1 MLKRMKLL
9 SVCLGAVFIAS
20 CASYTPNVNL
30 PSDIKTAA
38 VPIFVNKTDRY
49 EMEQYI
55 TQKTLD
61 EFLKDGK
68 VSIAD
73 EKTADAII
81 KCRLKKYVLT
91 PVRFDVNQ
99 IPQEYLL
106 RIYMDIYF
114 FDNRAQRLLW
124 KDENLWEETRYYVVN
139 DIGMPVEDETIGRN
153 RVLDKLA
160 SRVLRRVVYGW

>member
-1 MLKRMKLL
+1 MIRLL
-9 SVCLGAVFIAS
+9 SACMAVFLAAS
-20 CASYTPNVNL
+20 CASYTPSVNL
-30 PSDIKTAA
+30 PSDVKTVA
-38 VPIFVNKTDRY
+38 VPIYVNKTDRY
-49 EMEQYI
+49 EMEQYV

-91 PVRFDVNQ
+91 PTRFDINQ
-99 IPQEYLL
+99 IPQEYML
-106 RIYMDIYF
+106 RIYMDVYF

-139 DIGMPVEDETIGRN
+139 DIGMPVEDEAIGRN

-160 SRVLRRVVYGW
+160 GRVLRRVVYGW